1 MQIITTNEFD
11 KAVSEGVVLVDFFAD
26 WCGPCKML
34 APVLENLS
42 REYEG
47 RATILKVNVDNDPDL
62 ARRFGVAAI
71 PTLVLFQD
79 GAEVKTVMGYQ
90 AAPAGQ
96 RTLRK
101 TDMVVSM
108 SFFVPEK

>member
-90 AAPAGQ
+90 AAPV
-96 RTLRK
+96 LRQLM
-101 TDMVVSM
+101 DSVL
-108 SFFVPEK
+108 

>member
-71 PTLVLFQD
+71 PTLVLFKD

-90 AAPAGQ
+90 AAPALTQ
-96 RTLRK
+96 LL
-101 TDMVVSM
+101 DSAL
-108 SFFVPEK
+108 

>member
-1 MQIITTNEFD
+1 MQVITTNEFD

-90 AAPAGQ
+90 AAPV
-96 RTLRK
+96 LRQLL
-101 TDMVVSM
+101 DSVL
-108 SFFVPEK
+108 

>member
-71 PTLVLFQD
+71 PTLVLFQG

-90 AAPAGQ
+90 AAPV
-96 RTLRK
+96 LRQLL
-101 TDMVVSM
+101 DSVL
-108 SFFVPEK
+108 

>member
-90 AAPAGQ
+90 AAPV
-96 RTLRK
+96 LRQLL
-101 TDMVVSM
+101 DSVL
-108 SFFVPEK
+108 

>member
-1 MQIITTNEFD
+1 MQVITTNEFD

-79 GAEVKTVMGYQ
+79 GAEVKTVMG
-90 AAPAGQ
+90 
-96 RTLRK
+96 
-101 TDMVVSM
+101 
-108 SFFVPEK
+108 

>member
-1 MQIITTNEFD
+1 MQDAGTCSGEPQQGI
-11 KAVSEGVVLVDFFAD
+11 
-26 WCGPCKML
+26 
-34 APVLENLS
+34 
-42 REYEG
+42 RG

-90 AAPAGQ
+90 AAP
-96 RTLRK
+96 TLRQLL
-101 TDMVVSM
+101 DSVL
-108 SFFVPEK
+108 

>member
-47 RATILKVNVDNDPDL
+47 RATILKVNVDNDPGL
-62 ARRFGVAAI
+62 ARKFGVVSI
-71 PTLVLFQD
+71 PNMYLLKD
-79 GAEVKTVMGYQ
+79 GEVVGSLLGYQ
-90 AAPAGQ
+90 QPAAVKA
-96 RTLRK
+96 LF
-101 TDMVVSM
+101 DANI
-108 SFFVPEK
+108 

>member
-1 MQIITTNEFD
+1 MQVITTNEFD

-90 AAPAGQ
+90 AAP
-96 RTLRK
+96 TLRQLL
-101 TDMVVSM
+101 DSVL
-108 SFFVPEK
+108 

>member
-90 AAPAGQ
+90 AAPA
-96 RTLRK
+96 LRQLL
-101 TDMVVSM
+101 DSVL
-108 SFFVPEK
+108 